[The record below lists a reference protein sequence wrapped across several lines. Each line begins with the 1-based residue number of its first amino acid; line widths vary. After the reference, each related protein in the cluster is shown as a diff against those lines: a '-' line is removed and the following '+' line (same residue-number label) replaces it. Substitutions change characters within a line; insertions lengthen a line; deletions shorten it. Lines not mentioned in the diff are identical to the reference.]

1 MIIGV
6 DIGGTK
12 CAVCIGDEEC
22 GIVSVTSF
30 PTVNCQDTLNRIEQ
44 EIDRK
49 IEQFGNADAIGIS
62 CGSPLDA
69 EKGLILSPPNLPG
82 WDNVPI
88 VQRLYERFGIPA
100 FLENDA
106 NACAMAEWKFGAG
119 IGTKNMIFLT
129 FGTGMGAGL
138 ILDGKLYRGTNGA
151 AGEVGHIRIAPF
163 GPVGYGKQGSFEGF
177 CSGGGL
183 AQLGKTFAVEQLQ
196 MGKTVSFCRSFE
208 ELSSITAK
216 KIGDCAKEGHAD
228 AKEVFRLCGTML
240 GKGLSVL
247 IDVLNPE
254 CIVIGS
260 IFERCSELL
269 ISSVKE
275 EIRRECL
282 ADSWNVCNI
291 VPAKLGDNIGNYAA
305 VAVGMENRT
314 NE

>member
-1 MIIGV
+1 MVIGV

-12 CAVCIGDEEC
+12 CAVCVGDEEC

-30 PTVNCQDTLNRIEQ
+30 PTVNCEDTLKRMEL
-44 EIDRK
+44 EIAHK
-49 IEQFGNADAIGIS
+49 IEQFGNAEAIGIS
-62 CGSPLDA
+62 CGSPLEA

-82 WDNVPI
+82 WDNIPI
-88 VQRLYERFGIPA
+88 VRRFSERFGIPA

-151 AGEVGHIRIAPF
+151 AGEVGHVRMAPF

-196 MGKTVSFCRSFE
+196 MGKSVSYCRSFD
-208 ELSSITAK
+208 ELSMITAK
-216 KIGDCAKEGHAD
+216 KIGDCAKAGHAD
-228 AKEVFRLCGTML
+228 AKEVFCLCGSML

-247 IDVLNPE
+247 IDILNPE

-269 ISSVKE
+269 ISSAEE
-275 EIRRECL
+275 EISRECL
-282 ADSWNVCNI
+282 ADSWNVCKI

-305 VAVGMENRT
+305 VAVGMENKT